1 MTAQVRNHSQPPR
14 YAHGLAG
21 FSVMELMVVLTII
34 GIMLAAA
41 IPNFARVS
49 NRDKVMEVAYDVQ
62 RTLTLARQKALAK
75 RAPYR
80 VTLDPVARTFRVDRH
95 QMGAWVGDPP
105 ETFHWREEVDVSMN
119 VGGIGGN
126 YDIEIEPQGTLR
138 VQDAPALLTFTNC
151 HGDTVVV
158 NFVRTGRIRVRS

>member
-1 MTAQVRNHSQPPR
+1 MTAQVPNHGKHPSPPAR
-14 YAHGLAG
+14 SAG
-21 FSVMELMVVLTII
+21 FSMIELMVVLTIV

-49 NRDKVMEVAYDVQ
+49 NRDKVMEVACDIQ

-80 VTLDPVARTFRVDRH
+80 VTIDPISRTFRVDRH

-105 ETFHWREEVDVSMN
+105 EVFAWREEVDISMS
-119 VGGIGGN
+119 VGGVAGN

-138 VQDAPALLTFTNC
+138 AQDAPALLTFTNC